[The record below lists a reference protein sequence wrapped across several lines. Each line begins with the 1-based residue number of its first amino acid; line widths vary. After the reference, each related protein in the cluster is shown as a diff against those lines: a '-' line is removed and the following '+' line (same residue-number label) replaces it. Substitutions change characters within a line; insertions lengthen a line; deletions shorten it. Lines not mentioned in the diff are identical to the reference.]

1 MRHTPFNCLIYPT
14 VALLMGGSVACET
27 KSVETIIDRREV
39 RTLVAELHK
48 AKTCEVYRVDDSYP
62 GENRQNIGK
71 KVHGFFILSEALP
84 MKDDSRKILSQIL
97 LNPNTYFEHAVPV
110 DCAFRPGIAFRFS
123 DGTIEVDLLVCFS
136 CNELKYYLDGRST
149 GRSYFKSPEILAL
162 TKKLFPNDKIIQ
174 SLK

>member
-1 MRHTPFNCLIYPT
+1 
-14 VALLMGGSVACET
+14 MGGSVACET

-62 GENRQNIGK
+62 GEKRQNIGK
-71 KVHGFFILSEALP
+71 KVHGFLILSEAPP

-110 DCAFRPGIAFRFS
+110 DCAFRPGIAFRF
-123 DGTIEVDLLVCFS
+123 
-136 CNELKYYLDGRST
+136 
-149 GRSYFKSPEILAL
+149 
-162 TKKLFPNDKIIQ
+162 
-174 SLK
+174 

>member
-1 MRHTPFNCLIYPT
+1 LRQALFTYLKRLA

-27 KSVETIIDRREV
+27 KSVESIIDRREV
-39 RTLVAELHK
+39 RTLVAELQK

-62 GENRQNIGK
+62 GENRLKIGK
-71 KVHGFFILSEALP
+71 KVHGFLILSEALP
-84 MKDDSRKILSQIL
+84 MKDDSRKVLSQIL
-97 LNPNTYFEHAVPV
+97 SNPNTYFEHAVPV

-136 CNELKYYLDGRST
+136 CNELKYYLDGKST

-162 TKKLFPNDKIIQ
+162 TKKLFPNDKIIR